1 MSLTIAFRISDQ
13 LELNRFISLFAAVPA
28 RLKHAWKITD
38 MSDASVV
45 VVDANEPGSN
55 FFLETCRK
63 SSAALPLVYADS
75 NWLRAD
81 WFLAKPVR
89 AASLVDV
96 LNSIGARLQAPD
108 KPATPPTK
116 LSLVHAEESA
126 IADAFIPLPICSWL
140 DTAQRTRHAR
150 VMLQNEPVFYVDR
163 TEQQVA
169 LPVDRLINRSQP
181 QLNRLDFRHYEQF
194 RLDELG
200 AIDWQQQAHA
210 ECILMGF
217 DAFRWL
223 VYQSL
228 SDGQLHPAI
237 GENTSIKLTQFPN
250 FSQLPHSPAQVL
262 LASQLIKQGGNLTG
276 IIERTKMQR
285 DLIVAFLNASH
296 AIGILQLQQ
305 SLFGNNAT
313 TPGQDRHL
321 VSKLIKRFFS

>member
-38 MSDASVV
+38 LADASVV
-45 VVDANEPGSN
+45 VIDANEPGSN

-63 SSAALPLVYADS
+63 SSTALPLVYADS

-96 LNSIGARLQAPD
+96 LNAIGARLQAPD
-108 KPATPPTK
+108 KPAVPPTK
-116 LSLVHAEESA
+116 LSLVQAEEPANDS
-126 IADAFIPLPICSWL
+126 FIPAPVCAWL
-140 DTAQRTRHAR
+140 DAAQRTRHAR
-150 VMLQNEPVFYVDR
+150 VMLQDQPVFYIDRVDK
-163 TEQQVA
+163 QIA

-181 QLNRLDFRHYEQF
+181 QLNRLDFRFYEQF
-194 RLDELG
+194 RLEELG
-200 AIDWQQQAHA
+200 AIDWQQQAHD

-228 SDGQLHPAI
+228 SDGRLHPALRD
-237 GENTSIKLTQFPN
+237 NTSVKLTQFPN

-262 LASQLIKQGGNLTG
+262 LASQLIKQGGSLTS
-276 IIERTKMQR
+276 IAARTKMQK
-285 DLIVAFLNASH
+285 DLVTAFLNASY
-296 AIGILQLQQ
+296 AIGLLQVQQ
-305 SLFGNNAT
+305 SLFGNTAT
-313 TPGQDRHL
+313 IASPDRHL
-321 VSKLIKRFFS
+321 MSKLFKRIFG

>member
-28 RLKHAWKITD
+28 RLKHAWKITGLA
-38 MSDASVV
+38 DASVV
-45 VVDANEPGSN
+45 VVDANEPGTN
-55 FFLETCRK
+55 YFLETCRK

-108 KPATPPTK
+108 KPAAPATK
-116 LSLVHAEESA
+116 LALVQAPESA
-126 IADAFIPLPICSWL
+126 NDTFIPQPVCAWL
-140 DTAQRTRHAR
+140 DTTQRTRHAR
-150 VMLQNEPVFYVDR
+150 VMLQDEPVFYIDR

-181 QLNRLDFRHYEQF
+181 QLSRLDFRNHEQF
-194 RLDELG
+194 KLEELG
-200 AIDWQQQAHA
+200 AIDWQQQAQD

-228 SDGQLHPAI
+228 SDGKLHPALN
-237 GENTSIKLTQFPN
+237 ENSNVKLAQFPN
-250 FSQLPHSPAQVL
+250 FSQLPHSPAHVL
-262 LASQLIKQGGNLTG
+262 LASYLIKQGGNLAT
-276 IIERTKMQR
+276 IVERTKLQR
-285 DLIVAFLNASH
+285 DMVVAFINASH
-296 AIGILQLQQ
+296 AIGILHVQQ
-305 SLFGNNAT
+305 SLFGNMT
-313 TPGQDRHL
+313 MSSGQDRHL
-321 VSKLIKRFFS
+321 VSKLFKRIFG